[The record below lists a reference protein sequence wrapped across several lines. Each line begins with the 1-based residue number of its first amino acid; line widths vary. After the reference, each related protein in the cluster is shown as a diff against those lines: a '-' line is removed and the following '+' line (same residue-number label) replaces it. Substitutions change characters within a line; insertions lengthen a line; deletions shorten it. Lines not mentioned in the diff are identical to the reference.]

1 MSGLPKQVLASCAVR
16 RRISPIPWLGGLAL
30 VLLTSEEDRIWSGPT
45 AFFACFIAVCM
56 GLGGLVALLFSEDEA
71 GLKERDPVGVVLGVV
86 GVLGAFAVALVS
98 MILSPSV

>member
-1 MSGLPKQVLASCAVR
+1 
-16 RRISPIPWLGGLAL
+16 
-30 VLLTSEEDRIWSGPT
+30 
-45 AFFACFIAVCM
+45 M

-86 GVLGAFAVALVS
+86 GVLGAFVVALVS